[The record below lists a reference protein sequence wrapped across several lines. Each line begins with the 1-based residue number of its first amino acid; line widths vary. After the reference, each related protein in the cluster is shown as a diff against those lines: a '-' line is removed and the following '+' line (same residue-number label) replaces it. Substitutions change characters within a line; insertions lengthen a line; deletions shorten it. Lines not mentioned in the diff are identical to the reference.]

1 LFCQLGH
8 ARTLEDDHRRAGGL
22 RREFLFK
29 QWLLSLDAT
38 MIPLCLSMFD
48 RALRRRS
55 KGAVKLRL
63 APDHSPW

>member
-8 ARTLEDDHRRAGGL
+8 ARTLEDDH